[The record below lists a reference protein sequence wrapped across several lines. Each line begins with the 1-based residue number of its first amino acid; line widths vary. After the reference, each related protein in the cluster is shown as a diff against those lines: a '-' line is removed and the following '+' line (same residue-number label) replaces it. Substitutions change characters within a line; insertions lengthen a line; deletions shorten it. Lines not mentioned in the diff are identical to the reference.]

1 MTRSTAR
8 KPIRA
13 ARKAVQPRA
22 MPRSGDHAATF
33 EAARKALMRRD
44 PRLGAH
50 IKKVGSRRPHFG
62 PRDPFHAL
70 VRAVLS
76 QQLSTKAADTIEG
89 RVLALVGGQDG
100 LTPTSLLALDPAA
113 VRAAGVSGPKIAY
126 LRDLAQHVTDGRLD
140 LHGLQH
146 KTDDEIVVEI
156 TAIKGFG
163 RWSAEMFLMF
173 SLHRPDVFP
182 VGDLGIVK
190 GVQILTGMKR
200 RPKPRTMMRAAEAWR
215 PYRSVA
221 AWYLW
226 RLLE

>member
-1 MTRSTAR
+1 
-8 KPIRA
+8 
-13 ARKAVQPRA
+13 
-22 MPRSGDHAATF
+22 
-33 EAARKALMRRD
+33 MRRD
-44 PRLGAH
+44 PRLGTH
-50 IKKVGSRRPHFG
+50 IKKMGARRPDFS

-76 QQLSTKAADTIEG
+76 QQLSTKAADTIES

-100 LTPTSLLALDPAA
+100 LTPASLLALDPAA
-113 VRAAGVSGPKIAY
+113 IRTAGVSGPKIAY
-126 LRDLAQHVTDGRLD
+126 LRDLAEHVVDGKLD
-140 LHGLQH
+140 LHGLKH
-146 KTDDEIVVEI
+146 KTDDEIVAEI

-173 SLHRPDVFP
+173 CLHRPDVFP

-200 RPKPRTMMRAAEAWR
+200 RPKPRTMVRAAELWR
-215 PYRSVA
+215 PHRSVA
-221 AWYLW
+221 SWYLW

>member
-1 MTRSTAR
+1 
-8 KPIRA
+8 
-13 ARKAVQPRA
+13 VQPRA
-22 MPRSGDHAATF
+22 TPGNPDPAITF
-33 EAARKALMRRD
+33 EVARRTLMRRD
-44 PRLGAH
+44 PRLAAH
-50 IKKVGSRRPHFG
+50 IKKLGRRRPDFG

-76 QQLSTKAADTIEG
+76 QQLSTKAADTIER
-89 RVLALVGGQDG
+89 RVLALVGGQAG
-100 LTPTSLLALDPAA
+100 LTPESLLALDPVA

-126 LRDLAQHVTDGRLD
+126 LRDLAGHVVDGKLD
-140 LHGLQH
+140 LHGLKH
-146 KTDDEIVVEI
+146 RTDDEIVEAI

-190 GVQILTGMKR
+190 GVQVLTGMKR
-200 RPKPRTMMRAAEAWR
+200 RPKPRTMTRAAEAWR

>member
-1 MTRSTAR
+1 
-8 KPIRA
+8 
-13 ARKAVQPRA
+13 
-22 MPRSGDHAATF
+22 
-33 EAARKALMRRD
+33 MRRD
-44 PRLGAH
+44 PHLGAH
-50 IKKVGSRRPHFG
+50 IKKVGRRRPDFG

-89 RVLALVGGQDG
+89 RVLALVGGQSG
-100 LTPTSLLALDPAA
+100 LTPASLLALEPTA

-126 LRDLAQHVTDGRLD
+126 LRDLAAHVTDGRLD
-140 LHGLQH
+140 LHGLRH
-146 KTDDEIVVEI
+146 KTDDEIIVEI

-173 SLHRPDVFP
+173 SLHRPDIFP

-190 GVQILTGMKR
+190 GVQKLTGMKR
-200 RPKPRTMMRAAEAWR
+200 RPKPRTMHRAAEAWR

-226 RLLE
+226 RLVE

>member
-1 MTRSTAR
+1 MTRSPET
-8 KPIRA
+8 
-13 ARKAVQPRA
+13 KA
-22 MPRSGDHAATF
+22 AATF
-33 EAARKALMRRD
+33 EIARRTLMRRD
-44 PRLGAH
+44 PRLAAH
-50 IKKVGSRRPHFG
+50 IKAVGRRRPEFS

-76 QQLSTKAADTIEG
+76 QQLSTKAADTIER

-100 LTPTSLLALDPAA
+100 LTPASLLALDPIA

-126 LRDLAQHVTDGRLD
+126 LRDLASHVMDGTLD
-140 LHGLQH
+140 LHGLRH
-146 KTDDEIVVEI
+146 KSEEEIVAAI

>member
-1 MTRSTAR
+1 
-8 KPIRA
+8 
-13 ARKAVQPRA
+13 
-22 MPRSGDHAATF
+22 
-33 EAARKALMRRD
+33 MRRD

-50 IKKVGSRRPHFG
+50 IKKMGARRPDFA

-70 VRAVLS
+70 VRAVIS

-89 RVLALVGGQDG
+89 RVVALLGGAAG
-100 LTPTSLLALDPAA
+100 LTPASLLAQEPAA
-113 VRAAGVSGPKIAY
+113 LRAAGLSGAKTAY
-126 LRDLAQHVTDGRLD
+126 LRDLAAHVLDGRLD

-146 KTDDEIVVEI
+146 KTDVEIVVEI

-173 SLHRPDVFP
+173 CLHRPDIFP

-190 GVQILTGMKR
+190 GVQTLTGMKR
-200 RPKPRTMMRAAEAWR
+200 RPKPRTMMRVAEAWR
-215 PYRSVA
+215 PHRSIA
-221 AWYLW
+221 SWYLW

>member
-1 MTRSTAR
+1 
-8 KPIRA
+8 
-13 ARKAVQPRA
+13 
-22 MPRSGDHAATF
+22 
-33 EAARKALMRRD
+33 MRRD

-50 IKKVGSRRPHFG
+50 IKKMGSRRPSFA

-76 QQLSTKAADTIEG
+76 QQLSTKAADTIER
-89 RVLALVGGQDG
+89 RVVELLGG
-100 LTPTSLLALDPAA
+100 LEAVSPAA
-113 VRAAGVSGPKIAY
+113 MVAVDPVALRAAGVSGPKISY
-126 LRDLAQHVTDGRLD
+126 LRDLAAHVMDGRLD
-140 LHGLQH
+140 LHGLTH
-146 KTDDEIVVEI
+146 KTDDEIVTEI

-173 SLHRPDVFP
+173 CLHRPDVFP

-200 RPKPRTMMRAAEAWR
+200 RPKPRTMTRAAELWR
-215 PYRSVA
+215 PHRSVA
-221 AWYLW
+221 SWYLW